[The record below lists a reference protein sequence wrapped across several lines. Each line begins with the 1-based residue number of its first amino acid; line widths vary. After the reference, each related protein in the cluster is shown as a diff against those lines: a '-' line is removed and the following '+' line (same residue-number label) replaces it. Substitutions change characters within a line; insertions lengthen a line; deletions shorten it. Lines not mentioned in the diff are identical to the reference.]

1 MPIGK
6 AFRPQIVLVSCGFDG
21 TEGHPAELGGYKL
34 SPPCFGY
41 MTKKLMGLA
50 DGRLVLALEGGYD
63 KASLADCA
71 EVCLQAL
78 AHKRMPALS
87 DHTLRASP
95 NSVAVSDLERV
106 IDVQSER
113 ISTFGSVH
121 FGRKNRKRKFWVEK
135 ILELLEKFFFDF
147 SNIF

>member
-6 AFRPQIVLVSCGFDG
+6 AFQPQIVLVSCGFDG

-113 ISTFGSVH
+113 LSTFSSIRLGREIEKKNFGS
-121 FGRKNRKRKFWVEK
+121 KKFWNFLK
-135 ILELLEKFFFDF
+135 
-147 SNIF
+147 NIFLIFPTFF

>member
-113 ISTFGSVH
+113 IATFTSIRLGREIEKEKIL
-121 FGRKNRKRKFWVEK
+121 GRKNVGTSK
-135 ILELLEKFFFDF
+135 KFFF
-147 SNIF
+147 